1 MNGNSDVNLN
11 SFSDNALIK
20 RLADFVKWHR
30 LNQNKT
36 QEQVAKEAG
45 ISRSTLSLMEKGETI
60 SIACL
65 IQVLRV
71 LDVLYVF
78 DVFKT
83 QEQISPLAYV
93 KLKKKQRKRASN
105 TIKSSDPKNELEW

>member
-1 MNGNSDVNLN
+1 M
-11 SFSDNALIK
+11 
-20 RLADFVKWHR
+20 
-30 LNQNKT
+30 
-36 QEQVAKEAG
+36 QVAKEAG

-105 TIKSSDPKNELEW
+105 TPKSSDQKNELEW

>member
-1 MNGNSDVNLN
+1 MYVKATEGLVQQLLGDNGL
-11 SFSDNALIK
+11 K
-20 RLADFVKWHR
+20 RNGFVSPLTPSSK
-30 LNQNKT
+30 
-36 QEQVAKEAG
+36 
-45 ISRSTLSLMEKGETI
+45 M
-60 SIACL
+60 

-105 TIKSSDPKNELEW
+105 TPKSSDQKNELEW

>member
-1 MNGNSDVNLN
+1 MNENSDVNLN

-45 ISRSTLSLMEKGETI
+45 ISRSTLCLMEKGDTV
-60 SIACL
+60 SIVCL

-83 QEQISPLAYV
+83 QEQISPLAYI

-105 TIKSSDPKNELEW
+105 TLKSSDQKNELEW

>member
-36 QEQVAKEAG
+36 QGQVAKDAG
-45 ISRSTLSLMEKGETI
+45 ISRSTLSLMEKGDTV

>member
-1 MNGNSDVNLN
+1 M
-11 SFSDNALIK
+11 
-20 RLADFVKWHR
+20 
-30 LNQNKT
+30 
-36 QEQVAKEAG
+36 
-45 ISRSTLSLMEKGETI
+45 
-60 SIACL
+60 

-105 TIKSSDPKNELEW
+105 TPKSSDQKNELEW